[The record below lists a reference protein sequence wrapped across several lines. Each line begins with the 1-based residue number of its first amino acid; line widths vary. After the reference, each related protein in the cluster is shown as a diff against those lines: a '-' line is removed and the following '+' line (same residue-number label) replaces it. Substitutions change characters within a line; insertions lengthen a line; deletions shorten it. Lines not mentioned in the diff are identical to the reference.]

1 MKECHNNLELGVI
14 FDPLECTTANSPAMT
29 IFEVQFVKKNIYRSM
44 AGEQLNIY
52 NRPLA
57 ICSSNPI
64 TGWYRDGYAKTDEHD
79 RASHTVCAT
88 MTANV

>member
-1 MKECHNNLELGVI
+1 
-14 FDPLECTTANSPAMT
+14 
-29 IFEVQFVKKNIYRSM
+29 M

-79 RASHTVCAT
+79 IGSHTVCAT